1 MARILIVEDN
11 TDLLDILKQLLGRKH
26 QVLGAVRGEEGV
38 ELAREHRP
46 DAVILDLMLPSMDG
60 IETGRLIKQEL
71 GDQVAIMVLTA
82 LADRGGPSAVLASG
96 CCDAY
101 MAKPA
106 TLVEIETQVEEL
118 LRRRRPE

>member
-11 TDLLDILKQLLGRKH
+11 TDLLDILKQLLSRKH
-26 QVLGAVRGEEGV
+26 QVFAAERGEQGV
-38 ELAREHRP
+38 ELARSHRP

-60 IETGRLIKQEL
+60 METGRRIKQEL
-71 GDQVAIMVLTA
+71 GDDVSIMVLTA
-82 LADRGGPSAVLASG
+82 QADRGGRDALLASG

-106 TLVEIETQVEEL
+106 TLVEIESRVEEL
-118 LRRRRPE
+118 LRKRHDR

>member
-11 TDLLDILKQLLGRKH
+11 TDLLDILTQLLGRKH
-26 QVLGAVRGEEGV
+26 QVFGAERGEDGV
-38 ELAREHRP
+38 ELARTQRP

-60 IETGRLIKQEL
+60 VETGLRIKQEL
-71 GDQVAIMVLTA
+71 GDDVAIMVLTA
-82 LADRGGPSAVLASG
+82 LADRGGPDAVLATG

-106 TLVEIETQVEEL
+106 TLVEIESRVEEL
-118 LRRRRPE
+118 LRNRHGP